1 MAKQARAKARRRQ
14 GERRGAARAP
24 RGVHGRAPWGWLALG
39 LIAAVGG
46 VVALVAV
53 LTAGEGS
60 DGSSGQEAAAQ
71 ARVGPGTTPGGT
83 PDFALR
89 TVSWSGGGE
98 FVLSQNLGRP
108 TVLYFMAGWCASC
121 LPETQAWGRIKQ
133 EVGGR
138 VNVLVIS
145 PDPNETEQR
154 LLQFKRLAGV
164 GEGLLWAI
172 DREGRIARAL
182 GVVSLD
188 TTIVLDGEGREVYRD
203 GLPTPYSKLRQVLEP
218 LLGGWPP

>member
-1 MAKQARAKARRRQ
+1 RRR
-14 GERRGAARAP
+14 
-24 RGVHGRAPWGWLALG
+24 VPWGWMALG
-39 LIAAVGG
+39 ALLAVG
-46 VVALVAV
+46 ALVAV
-53 LTAGEGS
+53 AALVTGGGS
-60 DGSSGQEAAAQ
+60 GPAAA

-83 PDFALR
+83 PDFAIR

-121 LPETQAWGRIKQ
+121 IPETQAWGRIKQ
-133 EVGGR
+133 EVGER

-145 PDPNETEQR
+145 PDPNETEGR
-154 LLQFKRLAGV
+154 MLRFKRLAGV
-164 GEGLLWAI
+164 DDGLLWAM
-172 DREGRIARAL
+172 DKGGRLTQAL

-203 GLPTPYSKLRQVLEP
+203 GVPTPYSRLRQVLEP
-218 LLGGWPP
+218 LLGGWP